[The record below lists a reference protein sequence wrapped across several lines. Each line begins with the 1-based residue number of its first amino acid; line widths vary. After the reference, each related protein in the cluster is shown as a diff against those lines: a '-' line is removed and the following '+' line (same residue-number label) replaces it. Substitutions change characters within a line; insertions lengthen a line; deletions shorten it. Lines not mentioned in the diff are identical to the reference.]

1 MSIVARFRID
11 RGEFSLEVDFTVPGR
26 GVTAIFG
33 PSGCGKTTLLRAIAG
48 LEPAP
53 GGYLKVGETLWQGP
67 DTFLAPHERPIGY
80 VFQEPSLFA
89 HLDVRRNLEYGLK
102 RLGASRRRVSL
113 DQAITLL
120 GIGHLLA
127 RRPDQLSGG
136 EQQRVAMAR
145 ALAVSPSLLL
155 LDEPLA
161 ALDAPRK
168 AEVLP
173 YLESLHREL
182 DIPVLYVSH
191 ARQEV
196 ARLADHMMLMADG
209 RMKASGGVHD
219 LFSRLDLDLARGAD
233 AETVI
238 SAVVGAHDETYGLT
252 YVEFPG
258 GRFAVA
264 GKPLPLGSPVRL
276 QVLARDVSLTLER
289 PSRTSILNIFPA
301 TVEELGNED
310 GAQVTVRVKLGSVPL
325 LSRITRKSAA
335 ELDLHPGAPVF
346 AQVKSVAL
354 LV

>member
-11 RGEFSLEVDFTVPGR
+11 RGEFLLDVDVTLPER
-26 GVTAIFG
+26 GVTAVFG

-48 LEPAP
+48 LEKAP
-53 GGYLKVGETLWQGP
+53 GGYLKVGDAVWQGP
-67 DTFLAPHERPIGY
+67 GTFLAPHQRPVGY

-89 HLDVRRNLEYGLK
+89 HLDVRSNLEFGLR
-102 RLGASRRRVSL
+102 RLGAARRKVSL
-113 DQAITLL
+113 EHAIELL

-161 ALDAPRK
+161 ALDEQRK

-196 ARLADHMMLMADG
+196 ARLADHLMLMADG
-209 RMKASGGVHD
+209 RIQASGGVRD
-219 LFSRLDLDLARGAD
+219 LFSRLDLDLAHASD
-233 AETVI
+233 AETI
-238 SAVVGAHDETYGLT
+238 IDAVVAERDDVYGLT
-252 YVEFPG
+252 WMDFPG

-264 GKPLPLGSPVRL
+264 GRQLPMGRAVRL
-276 QVLARDVSLTLER
+276 HVLARDVSLTLER

-301 TVEELGNED
+301 TVEELGNEA
-310 GAQVTVRVKLGSVPL
+310 GAQMTVRLKLGSVPL
-325 LSRITRKSAA
+325 LSRITRKSAV
-335 ELDLHPGAPVF
+335 ELDLRPGSAVF
-346 AQVKSVAL
+346 VQVKSVAL